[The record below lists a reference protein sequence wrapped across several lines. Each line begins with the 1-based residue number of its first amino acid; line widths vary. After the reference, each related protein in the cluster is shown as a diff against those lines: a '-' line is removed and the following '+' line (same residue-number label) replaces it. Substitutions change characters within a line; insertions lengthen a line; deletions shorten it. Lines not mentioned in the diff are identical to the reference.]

1 MKYEFRGKVY
11 RWPANPAFFLVEVPK
26 KYFKEI
32 SEVGEVNRRGWGS
45 VRVHAL
51 IGRTSFTTSIFPDA
65 AIQTYALPLKK
76 SVRVAEKFEDGSTV
90 FVQLELVDF

>member
-11 RWPANPAFFLVEVPK
+11 RWPSNPAFFLVDMPK

-32 SEVGEVNRRGWGS
+32 AEVGEVNRRGWGA
-45 VRVHAL
+45 VRVNAF
-51 IGRTSFTTSIFPDA
+51 IGRTSFTTSIFPDSSGA
-65 AIQTYALPLKK
+65 YSLPLKA
-76 SVRVAEKFEDGSTV
+76 SVRKAEGIVEGSTI

>member
-11 RWPANPAFFLVEVPK
+11 RWPSNPAFFLVDMPK

-32 SEVGEVNRRGWGS
+32 AEVGEVNRRGWGA
-45 VRVHAL
+45 VRVTAF
-51 IGRTSFTTSIFPDA
+51 IGRTSFTTSIFPDSSGA
-65 AIQTYALPLKK
+65 YSLPLKA
-76 SVRVAEKFEDGSTV
+76 SVRKAEGIVEGSTV

>member
-11 RWPANPAFFLVEVPK
+11 RWASNPAFFLVNMPK

-32 SEVGEVNRRGWGS
+32 AELGEVNRLGWGS
-45 VRVHAL
+45 VRVHAF
-51 IGRTSFTTSIFPDA
+51 IGRTAFTTSIFPDSSG
-65 AIQTYALPLKK
+65 QYSLPLKAA
-76 SVRVAEKFEDGSTV
+76 VRKAEGIEEGSTI